1 MWTGLDL
8 LGRLDGFL
16 ETFDLIKHLLRRFLF
31 LFFLGNRKL
40 LDNLVTKLFD
50 FGFKDGNEVFHDV
63 TFVRYRTQH

>member
-1 MWTGLDL
+1 MFTPTSPLK
-8 LGRLDGFL
+8 RKSCL
-16 ETFDLIKHLLRRFLF
+16 ETFDLIKHLFETLLVSV
-31 LFFLGNRKL
+31 LLGNRKL